1 MLISSITARGLTLTT
16 SCMNVPLSSENGPND
31 IACEHPITSVKKAV
45 AAFTSGTVM
54 PVWSWPRRPG
64 MESAEASCGDIPS
77 ASAAKAASRNF
88 DCVMVVMVIPFWFDI
103 AGFKTL
109 GNRGSARRRQL
120 TFDGLRIMRETF
132 GNAAR
137 HVADIDFFLAGLQ
150 SIEDLRRGRG
160 RRHFRDRQHRGHPGV
175 DGARHRRNDPD
186 SLRSQFPAQSLR
198 QAEAR
203 RLGGAIG
210 PHERQVYPR

>member
-64 MESAEASCGDIPS
+64 MESADAGEAPS

-88 DCVMVVMVIPFWFDI
+88 GGIVVVMVIPFWFDI
-103 AGFKTL
+103 AGFKIL
-109 GNRGSARRRQL
+109 GNRGSARRGQL
-120 TFDGLRIMRETF
+120 AFDGLRIMRETF

-137 HVADIDFFLAGLQ
+137 HVADIDFFLAGLE
-150 SIEDLRRGRG
+150 SIEDLGCGHG
-160 RRHFRDRQHRGHPGV
+160 RRHFRDRQHRG
-175 DGARHRRNDPD
+175 
-186 SLRSQFPAQSLR
+186 
-198 QAEAR
+198 
-203 RLGGAIG
+203 
-210 PHERQVYPR
+210 

>member
-1 MLISSITARGLTLTT
+1 MLEPWPQRTMLISSITARGLTSTT

-54 PVWSWPRRPG
+54 PFR
-64 MESAEASCGDIPS
+64 
-77 ASAAKAASRNF
+77 
-88 DCVMVVMVIPFWFDI
+88 FDI

-120 TFDGLRIMRETF
+120 TFDRLRIMRETL

-137 HVADIDFFLAGLQ
+137 HVADIDFFLAGLE
-150 SIEDLRRGRG
+150 SIEDFRRG
-160 RRHFRDRQHRGHPGV
+160 H
-175 DGARHRRNDPD
+175 
-186 SLRSQFPAQSLR
+186 
-198 QAEAR
+198 
-203 RLGGAIG
+203 
-210 PHERQVYPR
+210 